1 MPYETS
7 DIDQQCKAGAVTV
20 LAKFERSVGAF
31 DHCGDGGLE
40 TARFDEKAFKIRLKT
55 GKPRENTFD
64 DSSRIMIDIKSSPD
78 YLNRSTGG
86 SFGNFSMLLAGNYNS
101 V

>member
-1 MPYETS
+1 MCGE
-7 DIDQQCKAGAVTV
+7 VTV
-20 LAKFERSVGAF
+20 LAKFVRSDGGF
-31 DHCGDGGLE
+31 EHCEGGGLE

-55 GKPRENTFD
+55 GKPRENSLD

-86 SFGNFSMLLAGNYNS
+86 SFGNFSMLLAGNYNNI
-101 V
+101 